1 MESDIAFEI
10 EWRKLL
16 IAKLSR
22 TLTAL
27 NKSAAAEREAAI
39 TRQAE
44 IRELYS
50 TEEEAHEAFGNGYIT
65 EEEWRAIAEQ
75 LESVNAPTIT
85 SAARDEL
92 RDILSHFRKDIRD
105 LEWEAMP
112 EADRERVRQN
122 IAKHKD
128 KRRAGAIC

>member
-1 MESDIAFEI
+1 MEPNIAFEI

-16 IAKLSR
+16 ITKLSR
-22 TLTAL
+22 ALTAL
-27 NKSAAAEREAAI
+27 NKSAAAEKEATI

-44 IRELYS
+44 IRELYP
-50 TEEEAHEAFGNGYIT
+50 TKEEAHEAFGYGYIT
-65 EEEWRAIAEQ
+65 EEEWRSIAEQ

-92 RDILSHFRKDIRD
+92 RDILSRLRKDIRD

-128 KRRAGAIC
+128 KRRAVTIC